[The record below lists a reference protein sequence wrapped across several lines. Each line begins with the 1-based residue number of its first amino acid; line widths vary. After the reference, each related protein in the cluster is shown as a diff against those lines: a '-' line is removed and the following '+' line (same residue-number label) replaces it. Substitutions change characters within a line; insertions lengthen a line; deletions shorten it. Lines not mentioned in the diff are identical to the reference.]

1 MILAAALWWLYFDS
15 AAEVNLKVLEL
26 SGGSPTMAR
35 AIFAVGHMLP
45 AFALLLTAAGVG
57 LLLEDEPPD
66 AAAWAACVGIGIYLL
81 GTRVF
86 LVADGRVSGSARA
99 LLLVATFQ
107 LGRLHET
114 LSGQEYVWVLA
125 AVGTLCAML
134 SSSASTLLDRLR

>member
-1 MILAAALWWLYFDS
+1 VVVEAGQAAVHGDAGAGQWAALVAAMVLAAELWWLYFDS

-66 AAAWAACVGIGIYLL
+66 AATWAACVGAGIYLL
-81 GTRVF
+81 GTRTF
-86 LVADGRVSGSARA
+86 LRGSRRVPGVVRV
-99 LLLVATFQ
+99 LVIVATFQ
-107 LGRLHET
+107 LP
-114 LSGQEYVWVLA
+114 
-125 AVGTLCAML
+125 
-134 SSSASTLLDRLR
+134 D